1 MSWRCWN
8 FVRFHE
14 ILFETDSESFS
25 FLSWKTKVKF
35 RPREFQQMALAVPNF
50 SEGFAFHHLVFQG
63 HWLNAYEQNNLN
75 VAFFL
80 KNNNKAKIALL
91 IHQFNFE
98 RNYLKLTKETS
109 SNEYFNEIDSVPT
122 VVEFRATNIKEF
134 RYGF

>member
-1 MSWRCWN
+1 M
-8 FVRFHE
+8 
-14 ILFETDSESFS
+14 
-25 FLSWKTKVKF
+25 
-35 RPREFQQMALAVPNF
+35 
-50 SEGFAFHHLVFQG
+50 
-63 HWLNAYEQNNLN
+63 N